1 MIEDSA
7 IKKTWRLSVDHRR
20 QFNKEDMEAAGG
32 R

>member
-20 QFNKEDMEAAGG
+20 QCNKEDIEAVGG
-32 R
+32 S